1 MSRNFLDE
9 DEASELRAEDRAR
22 KYYNQAL
29 SRHPDCRD
37 PDHPG
42 CDICNDEDNAHED
55 D

>member
-1 MSRNFLDE
+1 MTDFRDE
-9 DEASELRAEDRAR
+9 ERQDAIDEDRAHR
-22 KYYNQAL
+22 RYKQAL